1 MTIIESVRLLY
12 LQACAF
18 RGHDESLPSNN
29 RGNFMEM
36 IRLRGRM
43 NVDNQKEILHIL
55 TNKVRKNIC
64 EEVRDVRFCI
74 LVDEAKDVPNKEQI
88 TIFKRFFDI

>member
-1 MTIIESVRLLY
+1 
-12 LQACAF
+12 
-18 RGHDESLPSNN
+18 
-29 RGNFMEM
+29 M
-36 IRLRGRM
+36 IRLRGKM

-74 LVDEAKDVPNKEQI
+74 SVDEAKDVPNKEQI
-88 TIFKRFFDI
+88 TIF